1 MVRIPTS
8 ISNATMT
15 TSNNNLTSGNE
26 SASGNGTIEGSVTTR
41 IGGISLSINT
51 WGLLLIFNLVVEF
64 FQTL

>member
-15 TSNNNLTSGNE
+15 TSNNNLTIGNE
-26 SASGNGTIEGSVTTR
+26 SPSGNGTIEGS
-41 IGGISLSINT
+41 GISLSINT
-51 WGLLLIFNLVVEF
+51 WVLLLIFNLVVEF

>member
-1 MVRIPTS
+1 MVQIPTS

-15 TSNNNLTSGNE
+15 ISNNNLTSGNE

-41 IGGISLSINT
+41 NGGISLSIKT

-64 FQTL
+64 FQKL